1 MGWSTLYDN
10 SDGCRLA
17 FTALFDDFYK
27 LNWFHANATDA
38 DLEQTAKI
46 FNVTAIV
53 SSSYKDTIY
62 ECYNF

>member
-53 SSSYKDTIY
+53 
-62 ECYNF
+62 